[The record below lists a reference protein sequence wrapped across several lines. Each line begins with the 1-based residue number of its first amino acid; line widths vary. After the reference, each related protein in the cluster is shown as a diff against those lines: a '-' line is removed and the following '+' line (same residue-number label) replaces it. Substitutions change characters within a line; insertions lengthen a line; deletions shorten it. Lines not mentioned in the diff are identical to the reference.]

1 MAKEK
6 IKIDYMLNSVSGNIV
21 WNSIST
27 PSGMENWFADEG
39 KVNDKIYTFRWGN
52 DEIRQA
58 TVTGIRNGSFIRFKW
73 LDEAESNPKAYF
85 ELKMSYN
92 ELTKDYV
99 LEIVDFAE
107 PDERQ
112 EQIELWDM
120 QINTLKR
127 VCGL

>member
-1 MAKEK
+1 KEK

-27 PSGMENWFADEG
+27 PSGMENWFADEV

>member
-1 MAKEK
+1 
-6 IKIDYMLNSVSGNIV
+6 MLNSVSGNIV

-27 PSGMENWFADEG
+27 PSGMENWFADEV

>member
-27 PSGMENWFADEG
+27 PSGMENWFADEV